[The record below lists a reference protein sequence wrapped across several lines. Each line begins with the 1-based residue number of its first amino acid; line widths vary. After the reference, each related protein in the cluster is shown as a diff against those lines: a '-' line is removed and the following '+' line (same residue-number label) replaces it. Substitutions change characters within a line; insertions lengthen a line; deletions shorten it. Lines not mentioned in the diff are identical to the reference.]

1 MKIGAGSFADVYL
14 AEKVNDAD
22 TSEERELVAVKQI
35 RPMKGSL
42 LLAEA
47 DAK

>member
-1 MKIGAGSFADVYL
+1 MFIFADI
-14 AEKVNDAD
+14 VNDAD
-22 TSEERELVAVKQI
+22 SSEERELVAVKQT

-47 DAK
+47 EAK